1 MCENTSIGKG
11 VGNYSFAP
19 TATRR
24 QKFRGFRLAAVTHLR
39 KNPCGRAYVA
49 GIAAMCIPLA
59 VVKSVDCS
67 IAPQIP
73 FPVDRAEGAREG
85 GAAKRGKPQVV
96 PGGASPARSEATQRE
111 GAARPPA
118 DWGQQAR
125 SASAPLAGP
134 GVKEYGANKCEA
146 RQPRLRGHFLIFFG
160 GSEGTLQLIHNLRPV
175 KYRLKLG

>member
-24 QKFRGFRLAAVTHLR
+24 QKFRGFRLTAVTHLR

-111 GAARPPA
+111 GAARPLRI
-118 DWGQQAR
+118 GVNKRVAR
-125 SASAPLAGP
+125 L
-134 GVKEYGANKCEA
+134 
-146 RQPRLRGHFLIFFG
+146 PRLRGL
-160 GSEGTLQLIHNLRPV
+160 V
-175 KYRLKLG
+175 